1 MSMPSVFPHNEAPR
15 EGDSR
20 ESEPFQ
26 NFHDPNFAD
35 DAPGNGASQQ
45 VDGAQGAGAAGGVGS
60 GAAGAGAAGACGGA
74 PESCGSHGG
83 SAHEAHVHAHE
94 HGSAHNP
101 VHDAVHEAA
110 HRVGDVAASAHQMHG
125 FRRKKHAHDASHAH
139 GEQHDVVSEAEDVLR
154 EASDKLSADL
164 EAARKDA
171 ATWQD
176 KFVRLHAE
184 WDTYRRRMNEQREEE
199 KLLACEKLVKSLLPL
214 LDDFDRTI
222 SYAQE
227 HGEAGLL
234 EGVCAVNTK
243 LLDTLSKSGLETI
256 DPQGCAFDALEC
268 QAVATVDDPE
278 QPDETVAAVF
288 QKGYRMGSKVL
299 RAAMVS
305 VTTGGPKRP
314 SGENQQ

>member
-26 NFHDPNFAD
+26 NFHDPNFAS
-35 DAPGNGASQQ
+35 DAPGNGASQS
-45 VDGAQGAGAAGGVGS
+45 VDGAQGVDGDAAACAGNGADRCVAGAAGVD
-60 GAAGAGAAGACGGA
+60 AAGAAGSA
-74 PESCGSHGG
+74 PTSST
-83 SAHEAHVHAHE
+83 AHDTA
-94 HGSAHNP
+94 NNN
-101 VHDAVHEAA
+101 
-110 HRVGDVAASAHQMHG
+110 AHQMHG
-125 FRRKKHAHDASHAH
+125 FRRKKHVHDASHAH

-199 KLLACEKLVKSLLPL
+199 KVLACEKLVKSLLPL

-268 QAVATVDDPE
+268 QAVATVDDPD

-314 SGENQQ
+314 SDEEEL

>member
-26 NFHDPNFAD
+26 NFHDPNFAS
-35 DAPGNGASQQ
+35 DAPGNGASQS
-45 VDGAQGAGAAGGVGS
+45 VDGAQGVDGDAAACVGNGADSCVAGAAGVD
-60 GAAGAGAAGACGGA
+60 AAGAAGSA
-74 PESCGSHGG
+74 PTSSTAHDTAHGG
-83 SAHEAHVHAHE
+83 
-94 HGSAHNP
+94 GTNNN
-101 VHDAVHEAA
+101 
-110 HRVGDVAASAHQMHG
+110 AHQMHG
-125 FRRKKHAHDASHAH
+125 FRRKKHVHDASHAH

-199 KLLACEKLVKSLLPL
+199 KVLACEKLVKSLLPL

-268 QAVATVDDPE
+268 QAVATVDDPD

-314 SGENQQ
+314 SDEEEL

>member
-26 NFHDPNFAD
+26 NFHDPNFAS
-35 DAPGNGASQQ
+35 DAPGNGASQS
-45 VDGAQGAGAAGGVGS
+45 VDGAQGVDGDAAACVGNGADSCVAGAAGVD
-60 GAAGAGAAGACGGA
+60 AAGAAGSA
-74 PESCGSHGG
+74 PTSST
-83 SAHEAHVHAHE
+83 AHDTA
-94 HGSAHNP
+94 NNN
-101 VHDAVHEAA
+101 
-110 HRVGDVAASAHQMHG
+110 AHQMHG
-125 FRRKKHAHDASHAH
+125 FRRKKHVHDASHAH

-199 KLLACEKLVKSLLPL
+199 KVLACEKLVKSLLPL

-268 QAVATVDDPE
+268 QAVATVDDPD

-314 SGENQQ
+314 SDEEEL

>member
-26 NFHDPNFAD
+26 NFHNPNFAS
-35 DAPGNGASQQ
+35 DAPGNGASQS
-45 VDGAQGAGAAGGVGS
+45 VDGTQGVDGDAAACVGNGADSCVAGAAGVD
-60 GAAGAGAAGACGGA
+60 AAGAAGSA
-74 PESCGSHGG
+74 PTSSTAHDTAHGG
-83 SAHEAHVHAHE
+83 VT
-94 HGSAHNP
+94 NNNT
-101 VHDAVHEAA
+101 
-110 HRVGDVAASAHQMHG
+110 HQMHG

-199 KLLACEKLVKSLLPL
+199 KVLACEKLVKSLLPL

-268 QAVATVDDPE
+268 QAVATVDDPD

-314 SGENQQ
+314 SDEEEL

>member
-1 MSMPSVFPHNEAPR
+1 M
-15 EGDSR
+15 
-20 ESEPFQ
+20 
-26 NFHDPNFAD
+26 
-35 DAPGNGASQQ
+35 
-45 VDGAQGAGAAGGVGS
+45 
-60 GAAGAGAAGACGGA
+60 
-74 PESCGSHGG
+74 
-83 SAHEAHVHAHE
+83 
-94 HGSAHNP
+94 
-101 VHDAVHEAA
+101 HEAA
-110 HRVGDVAASAHQMHG
+110 HRGSDATDSARQMHG
-125 FRRKKHAHDASHAH
+125 FRHKKHAHDASHAH

-256 DPQGCAFDALEC
+256 DPQGRAFDALEC

-314 SGENQQ
+314 SNEEEL

>member
-26 NFHDPNFAD
+26 NFHDPNFAG
-35 DAPGNGASQQ
+35 DASGDGASQP
-45 VDGAQGAGAAGGVGS
+45 VD
-60 GAAGAGAAGACGGA
+60 GAAGAGACGSA
-74 PESCGSHGG
+74 PESCGSHGV
-83 SAHEAHVHAHE
+83 SAHEAHDTAH
-94 HGSAHNP
+94 GGVTNNNA
-101 VHDAVHEAA
+101 
-110 HRVGDVAASAHQMHG
+110 RQMHG
-125 FRRKKHAHDASHAH
+125 FRHKKHAHDASQAH

-314 SGENQQ
+314 SNEEEL

>member
-26 NFHDPNFAD
+26 NFHNPNFAS
-35 DAPGNGASQQ
+35 DAPGNGASQS
-45 VDGAQGAGAAGGVGS
+45 VDGTQGVDGDAAACVGNGADRCVANAAGAAGVD
-60 GAAGAGAAGACGGA
+60 AAGAAGSA
-74 PESCGSHGG
+74 PTSSTAHDTAHGG
-83 SAHEAHVHAHE
+83 VT
-94 HGSAHNP
+94 NNNT
-101 VHDAVHEAA
+101 
-110 HRVGDVAASAHQMHG
+110 HQMHG
-125 FRRKKHAHDASHAH
+125 FHRKKHVHDASHAH

-199 KLLACEKLVKSLLPL
+199 KVLACEKLVKSLLPL

-268 QAVATVDDPE
+268 QAVATVDDPD

-314 SGENQQ
+314 SDEEEL

>member
-26 NFHDPNFAD
+26 NFHDPNFAS
-35 DAPGNGASQQ
+35 DAPGNGASQS
-45 VDGAQGAGAAGGVGS
+45 VDGAQGVDGDAAACVGNGADSCVAGAAGVD
-60 GAAGAGAAGACGGA
+60 AAGAAGSA
-74 PESCGSHGG
+74 PTSSTAHDTAHGG
-83 SAHEAHVHAHE
+83 VT
-94 HGSAHNP
+94 NNNT
-101 VHDAVHEAA
+101 
-110 HRVGDVAASAHQMHG
+110 HQMHG

-199 KLLACEKLVKSLLPL
+199 KVLACEKLVKSLLPL

-268 QAVATVDDPE
+268 QAVATVDDPD

-314 SGENQQ
+314 SDEEEL

>member
-1 MSMPSVFPHNEAPR
+1 MPSVFPHNEAPR

-26 NFHDPNFAD
+26 NFHDPNFAS
-35 DAPGNGASQQ
+35 DAPGNGASQS
-45 VDGAQGAGAAGGVGS
+45 VDGAQGVDGDAAACVGNGADSCVAGAAGVD
-60 GAAGAGAAGACGGA
+60 AAGAAGSA
-74 PESCGSHGG
+74 PTSSTAHDTAHGG
-83 SAHEAHVHAHE
+83 VT
-94 HGSAHNP
+94 NNNT
-101 VHDAVHEAA
+101 
-110 HRVGDVAASAHQMHG
+110 HQMHG

-199 KLLACEKLVKSLLPL
+199 KLLACEKLIKSLLPL

-268 QAVATVDDPE
+268 QAVATVDDPD

-314 SGENQQ
+314 SDEEEL

>member
-26 NFHDPNFAD
+26 NFHDPNFAS
-35 DAPGNGASQQ
+35 DAPGNGASQS
-45 VDGAQGAGAAGGVGS
+45 VDGAQGVDGDAAACVGNGADSCVAGAAGVD
-60 GAAGAGAAGACGGA
+60 AAGAAGSA
-74 PESCGSHGG
+74 PTSSTAHDTAHGG
-83 SAHEAHVHAHE
+83 VT
-94 HGSAHNP
+94 NNNT
-101 VHDAVHEAA
+101 
-110 HRVGDVAASAHQMHG
+110 HQMHG
-125 FRRKKHAHDASHAH
+125 FRRKKHVHDASHAH

-199 KLLACEKLVKSLLPL
+199 KVLACEKVVKSLLPL

-268 QAVATVDDPE
+268 QAVATVDDPD

-314 SGENQQ
+314 SDEEEL

>member
-26 NFHDPNFAD
+26 NFHDPNFAS
-35 DAPGNGASQQ
+35 DAAGNGASQS
-45 VDGAQGAGAAGGVGS
+45 VDGAQGVDGDAAACVGNGADSCVAGAAGVD
-60 GAAGAGAAGACGGA
+60 AAGAAGSA
-74 PESCGSHGG
+74 PTSSTAHDTAHGG
-83 SAHEAHVHAHE
+83 VT
-94 HGSAHNP
+94 NNNT
-101 VHDAVHEAA
+101 
-110 HRVGDVAASAHQMHG
+110 HQMHG

-199 KLLACEKLVKSLLPL
+199 KLLACEKLIKSLLPL

-268 QAVATVDDPE
+268 QAVATVDDPD

-314 SGENQQ
+314 SDEEEL

>member
-26 NFHDPNFAD
+26 NFHDPNFAS
-35 DAPGNGASQQ
+35 DAPGNGASQP
-45 VDGAQGAGAAGGVGS
+45 VDGAQGVDGDAAACVGNGAAGS
-60 GAAGAGAAGACGGA
+60 A
-74 PESCGSHGG
+74 PTSSTAHDTAHGG
-83 SAHEAHVHAHE
+83 VTNNNA
-94 HGSAHNP
+94 
-101 VHDAVHEAA
+101 
-110 HRVGDVAASAHQMHG
+110 RQMHG
-125 FRRKKHAHDASHAH
+125 FHHKKHAHDASHAH

-199 KLLACEKLVKSLLPL
+199 KVLACEKLVKSLLPL

-268 QAVATVDDPE
+268 QAVATVDDPD

-314 SGENQQ
+314 SDEEEL

>member
-26 NFHDPNFAD
+26 NFHDPNFAS
-35 DAPGNGASQQ
+35 DAPGNGASQS
-45 VDGAQGAGAAGGVGS
+45 VDGAQGVDGDAAACAGNGADRCVAGAVGVGAAGAAGS
-60 GAAGAGAAGACGGA
+60 A
-74 PESCGSHGG
+74 PTSSTAHDTAHGG
-83 SAHEAHVHAHE
+83 VT
-94 HGSAHNP
+94 NNNT
-101 VHDAVHEAA
+101 
-110 HRVGDVAASAHQMHG
+110 HQMHG

-199 KLLACEKLVKSLLPL
+199 KLLACEKLIKSLLPL

-268 QAVATVDDPE
+268 QAVATVDDPD

-314 SGENQQ
+314 SDEEEL

>member
-26 NFHDPNFAD
+26 NFHDPNFAS
-35 DAPGNGASQQ
+35 DAPGNGASQS
-45 VDGAQGAGAAGGVGS
+45 VDGAQGVDGDAAACVGNGADSCVA
-60 GAAGAGAAGACGGA
+60 GAAGAGAAGSA
-74 PESCGSHGG
+74 PTSSTAHDTAHGG
-83 SAHEAHVHAHE
+83 VT
-94 HGSAHNP
+94 NNNT
-101 VHDAVHEAA
+101 
-110 HRVGDVAASAHQMHG
+110 HQMHG

-199 KLLACEKLVKSLLPL
+199 KLLACEKLIKSLLPL

-268 QAVATVDDPE
+268 QAVATVDDPD

-314 SGENQQ
+314 SDEEEL

>member
-26 NFHDPNFAD
+26 NFHDPNFAS
-35 DAPGNGASQQ
+35 DAPGNGASQP
-45 VDGAQGAGAAGGVGS
+45 VDGTHG
-60 GAAGAGAAGACGGA
+60 AGACGSA
-74 PESCGSHGG
+74 PESCGSHGA
-83 SAHEAHVHAHE
+83 STHEAHDTAH
-94 HGSAHNP
+94 GGVTNNNA
-101 VHDAVHEAA
+101 
-110 HRVGDVAASAHQMHG
+110 RQMHG
-125 FRRKKHAHDASHAH
+125 FRHKKHAHDASHAH

-314 SGENQQ
+314 SNEEEL

>member
-26 NFHDPNFAD
+26 NVHDPNFAS
-35 DAPGNGASQQ
+35 DAPDNGASQP
-45 VDGAQGAGAAGGVGS
+45 VDGAQGDDGDAAACVGNGAAGS
-60 GAAGAGAAGACGGA
+60 A
-74 PESCGSHGG
+74 PTSSTAHDTAHGG
-83 SAHEAHVHAHE
+83 VT
-94 HGSAHNP
+94 NNNT
-101 VHDAVHEAA
+101 
-110 HRVGDVAASAHQMHG
+110 HQMHG
-125 FRRKKHAHDASHAH
+125 FRRKKHVHDASHAH

-199 KLLACEKLVKSLLPL
+199 KVLACEKLVNSLLPL

-268 QAVATVDDPE
+268 QAVATVDDPD

-314 SGENQQ
+314 SDEEEL

>member
-26 NFHDPNFAD
+26 NFHDPNFAS
-35 DAPGNGASQQ
+35 DASGDGASQQ
-45 VDGAQGAGAAGGVGS
+45 VDGAQGAGA
-60 GAAGAGAAGACGGA
+60 GAAGAGACGSA
-74 PESCGSHGG
+74 PESCGSHGA
-83 SAHEAHVHAHE
+83 SAHEAHVYAHDTVHTHE

-110 HRVGDVAASAHQMHG
+110 HRGSDATDSARRMHG
-125 FRRKKHAHDASHAH
+125 FRHKKHAHDASQAH

-314 SGENQQ
+314 SGEN

>member
-26 NFHDPNFAD
+26 NFHDPNFAS
-35 DAPGNGASQQ
+35 DAPGNGASQS
-45 VDGAQGAGAAGGVGS
+45 VDGAQGVDGDAAACVGNGADSCVAGAAGVD
-60 GAAGAGAAGACGGA
+60 AAGAAGSA
-74 PESCGSHGG
+74 PTSSTAHDTAHGG
-83 SAHEAHVHAHE
+83 VT
-94 HGSAHNP
+94 NNNT
-101 VHDAVHEAA
+101 
-110 HRVGDVAASAHQMHG
+110 HQMHG
-125 FRRKKHAHDASHAH
+125 FRRKKHVHDASHAH

-199 KLLACEKLVKSLLPL
+199 KVLACEKLVKSLLPL

-268 QAVATVDDPE
+268 QAVATVDDPD

-314 SGENQQ
+314 SDEEEL

>member
-26 NFHDPNFAD
+26 NFHDPNFAS
-35 DAPGNGASQQ
+35 DAPGNGASQP
-45 VDGAQGAGAAGGVGS
+45 VDGAQGVDGDAAACVGNGAAGS
-60 GAAGAGAAGACGGA
+60 A
-74 PESCGSHGG
+74 PTSSTAHDTAHGG
-83 SAHEAHVHAHE
+83 VT
-94 HGSAHNP
+94 NNN
-101 VHDAVHEAA
+101 
-110 HRVGDVAASAHQMHG
+110 AHQMHG
-125 FRRKKHAHDASHAH
+125 FRRKKHVHDASHAH

-184 WDTYRRRMNEQREEE
+184 WDTYRRRMNEQRAEE
-199 KLLACEKLVKSLLPL
+199 KVLACEKLVKSLLPL

-268 QAVATVDDPE
+268 QAVATVDDPD

-314 SGENQQ
+314 SDEEEL

>member
-26 NFHDPNFAD
+26 NFHDPNFAS

-45 VDGAQGAGAAGGVGS
+45 VDGTQGVDGDAAACVGNGADRCVANAAGAAGVD
-60 GAAGAGAAGACGGA
+60 AAGAAGSA
-74 PESCGSHGG
+74 PTSSTAHDTAHGG
-83 SAHEAHVHAHE
+83 VT
-94 HGSAHNP
+94 NNNT
-101 VHDAVHEAA
+101 
-110 HRVGDVAASAHQMHG
+110 HQMHG
-125 FRRKKHAHDASHAH
+125 FRRKKHVHDASHAH

-199 KLLACEKLVKSLLPL
+199 KVLACEKLVKSLLPL

-268 QAVATVDDPE
+268 QAVATVDDPD

-314 SGENQQ
+314 SDEEEL

>member
-26 NFHDPNFAD
+26 NFHDPNFAS
-35 DAPGNGASQQ
+35 DAPGNGASQS
-45 VDGAQGAGAAGGVGS
+45 VDGAQGVDGDAAACVGNGADSCVAGAAGVD
-60 GAAGAGAAGACGGA
+60 AAGAAGSA
-74 PESCGSHGG
+74 PTSSTAHDTAHGG
-83 SAHEAHVHAHE
+83 VT
-94 HGSAHNP
+94 NNNT
-101 VHDAVHEAA
+101 
-110 HRVGDVAASAHQMHG
+110 HQMHG
-125 FRRKKHAHDASHAH
+125 FRRKKHVHDASHAH

-199 KLLACEKLVKSLLPL
+199 KLLACEKLIKSLLPL

-268 QAVATVDDPE
+268 QAVATVDDPD

-314 SGENQQ
+314 SDEEEL

>member
-26 NFHDPNFAD
+26 NFHDPNFAS
-35 DAPGNGASQQ
+35 DAPGNGASQP
-45 VDGAQGAGAAGGVGS
+45 VDGAHG
-60 GAAGAGAAGACGGA
+60 AGACGSA
-74 PESCGSHGG
+74 PESCGSHGV
-83 SAHEAHVHAHE
+83 SAHEAHDTAH
-94 HGSAHNP
+94 GGVTNNN
-101 VHDAVHEAA
+101 
-110 HRVGDVAASAHQMHG
+110 AHQMHG
-125 FRRKKHAHDASHAH
+125 FRHKKHAHDASHAH
-139 GEQHDVVSEAEDVLR
+139 SEQHDVVSEAEDVLR

-268 QAVATVDDPE
+268 QAVATVDDPD

-314 SGENQQ
+314 SNEEEL

>member
-26 NFHDPNFAD
+26 NFHDPNFAS
-35 DAPGNGASQQ
+35 DAPGNGASQP
-45 VDGAQGAGAAGGVGS
+45 VDGAQGVDGDAAACVGNGAAGS
-60 GAAGAGAAGACGGA
+60 A
-74 PESCGSHGG
+74 PTSSTAHDTAHGG
-83 SAHEAHVHAHE
+83 VT
-94 HGSAHNP
+94 NNN
-101 VHDAVHEAA
+101 
-110 HRVGDVAASAHQMHG
+110 AHQMHG
-125 FRRKKHAHDASHAH
+125 FRRKKHVHDASHAH

-199 KLLACEKLVKSLLPL
+199 KVLACEKLVKSLLPL

-268 QAVATVDDPE
+268 QAVATVDDPD

-314 SGENQQ
+314 SDEEEL

>member
-26 NFHDPNFAD
+26 NFHNPNFAS
-35 DAPGNGASQQ
+35 DAPGNGASQS
-45 VDGAQGAGAAGGVGS
+45 VDGTQGVDGDAAACVGNGADRCVANAAGAAGVD
-60 GAAGAGAAGACGGA
+60 AAGAAGSA
-74 PESCGSHGG
+74 PTSSTAHDTAHGG
-83 SAHEAHVHAHE
+83 VT
-94 HGSAHNP
+94 NNNT
-101 VHDAVHEAA
+101 
-110 HRVGDVAASAHQMHG
+110 HQMHG
-125 FRRKKHAHDASHAH
+125 FRRKKHVHDASHAH

-199 KLLACEKLVKSLLPL
+199 KVLACEKLVKSLLPL

-268 QAVATVDDPE
+268 QAVATVDDPD

-314 SGENQQ
+314 SDEEEL

>member
-26 NFHDPNFAD
+26 NFHDPNFAS
-35 DAPGNGASQQ
+35 DAPGNGASQS
-45 VDGAQGAGAAGGVGS
+45 VDGAQGVDGDAAACVGNGADRCVANAAGAAGV
-60 GAAGAGAAGACGGA
+60 GAAGAAGSTPTSSTAHDTA
-74 PESCGSHGG
+74 HGG
-83 SAHEAHVHAHE
+83 VT
-94 HGSAHNP
+94 NNNT
-101 VHDAVHEAA
+101 
-110 HRVGDVAASAHQMHG
+110 HQMHG

-199 KLLACEKLVKSLLPL
+199 KVLACEKLVKSLLPL

-268 QAVATVDDPE
+268 QAVATVDDPD

-314 SGENQQ
+314 SDEEEL

>member
-26 NFHDPNFAD
+26 NFHDPNFAS
-35 DAPGNGASQQ
+35 DAPGNGASQP
-45 VDGAQGAGAAGGVGS
+45 VDGAQGVDGDAAACVGNGADRYVANAAGAAGV
-60 GAAGAGAAGACGGA
+60 GAAGSA
-74 PESCGSHGG
+74 PTSSTAHDTAHGG
-83 SAHEAHVHAHE
+83 VTNNNA
-94 HGSAHNP
+94 
-101 VHDAVHEAA
+101 
-110 HRVGDVAASAHQMHG
+110 RQMHG
-125 FRRKKHAHDASHAH
+125 FRRKKHVHDASHAH

-184 WDTYRRRMNEQREEE
+184 WDTYRRRMNEQREAE
-199 KLLACEKLVKSLLPL
+199 KVLACEKLVKSLLPL

-268 QAVATVDDPE
+268 QAVATVDDPD

-314 SGENQQ
+314 SDEEEL

>member
-26 NFHDPNFAD
+26 NFHDPNFAS
-35 DAPGNGASQQ
+35 DAPGNGASQS
-45 VDGAQGAGAAGGVGS
+45 VDGAQGVDGDAAACVGNGADSCVAGAAGVD
-60 GAAGAGAAGACGGA
+60 AAGAAGSA
-74 PESCGSHGG
+74 PTSSTAHDTAHGG
-83 SAHEAHVHAHE
+83 VT
-94 HGSAHNP
+94 NNNT
-101 VHDAVHEAA
+101 
-110 HRVGDVAASAHQMHG
+110 HQMHG

-199 KLLACEKLVKSLLPL
+199 KLLACEKLIKSLLPL

-268 QAVATVDDPE
+268 QAVATVDDPD

-314 SGENQQ
+314 SDEEEL

>member
-20 ESEPFQ
+20 ESESFQ
-26 NFHDPNFAD
+26 NFHDPNFAG
-35 DAPGNGASQQ
+35 DASGDGASQQ
-45 VDGAQGAGAAGGVGS
+45 VDGAHG
-60 GAAGAGAAGACGGA
+60 AGAGAHGAGACGSA
-74 PESCGSHGG
+74 PESCGSHGV
-83 SAHEAHVHAHE
+83 SAHEAHDTAH
-94 HGSAHNP
+94 GGVTNNN
-101 VHDAVHEAA
+101 
-110 HRVGDVAASAHQMHG
+110 AHQIHG

-139 GEQHDVVSEAEDVLR
+139 GEQRDVVSEAEDVLR

-199 KLLACEKLVKSLLPL
+199 KVLACEKLVKSLLPL

-314 SGENQQ
+314 SDEEEL

>member
-26 NFHDPNFAD
+26 NFHDPNFAS
-35 DAPGNGASQQ
+35 DAPGNGASQS
-45 VDGAQGAGAAGGVGS
+45 VDGAQGVDGDAAACVGNGADSCVAGAAGVD
-60 GAAGAGAAGACGGA
+60 AAGAAGSA
-74 PESCGSHGG
+74 PTSNTVHDTAHGG
-83 SAHEAHVHAHE
+83 VT
-94 HGSAHNP
+94 NNNT
-101 VHDAVHEAA
+101 
-110 HRVGDVAASAHQMHG
+110 HQMHG

-199 KLLACEKLVKSLLPL
+199 KVLACEKLVKSLLPL

-268 QAVATVDDPE
+268 QAVATVDDPD

-314 SGENQQ
+314 SDEEEL

>member
-26 NFHDPNFAD
+26 NFHDPNFAS
-35 DAPGNGASQQ
+35 DAPGNGASQP
-45 VDGAQGAGAAGGVGS
+45 VDGAQGVDGDAAACVGNGAAGS
-60 GAAGAGAAGACGGA
+60 A
-74 PESCGSHGG
+74 PTSSTAHDTAHGG
-83 SAHEAHVHAHE
+83 VT
-94 HGSAHNP
+94 NNN
-101 VHDAVHEAA
+101 
-110 HRVGDVAASAHQMHG
+110 AHQMHG
-125 FRRKKHAHDASHAH
+125 FRRKKHVHDASHAH

-154 EASDKLSADL
+154 EASDRLSADL

-199 KLLACEKLVKSLLPL
+199 KVLACEKLVKSLLPL

-268 QAVATVDDPE
+268 QAVATVDDPD

-314 SGENQQ
+314 SDEEEL

>member
-26 NFHDPNFAD
+26 NFHDPNFAS
-35 DAPGNGASQQ
+35 DAPGNGASQP
-45 VDGAQGAGAAGGVGS
+45 VDGAQGVDGDAAACAGNGADRCVANAAGAAGV
-60 GAAGAGAAGACGGA
+60 GAAGAAGSA
-74 PESCGSHGG
+74 PTSSTAHDTAHGG
-83 SAHEAHVHAHE
+83 VT
-94 HGSAHNP
+94 NNNT
-101 VHDAVHEAA
+101 
-110 HRVGDVAASAHQMHG
+110 HQMHG

-199 KLLACEKLVKSLLPL
+199 KLLACEKLIKSLLPL

-268 QAVATVDDPE
+268 QAVATVDDPD

-314 SGENQQ
+314 SDEEEL

>member
-26 NFHDPNFAD
+26 NFHDPNFAS
-35 DAPGNGASQQ
+35 DAPGNGASQP
-45 VDGAQGAGAAGGVGS
+45 VDGAQDVHTEA
-60 GAAGAGAAGACGGA
+60 AAGAGSDSGVA
-74 PESCGSHGG
+74 SDSG
-83 SAHEAHVHAHE
+83 SAPVSSTSHA
-94 HGSAHNP
+94 
-101 VHDAVHEAA
+101 AA
-110 HRVGDVAASAHQMHG
+110 HSGASANNAHQMHG
-125 FRRKKHAHDASHAH
+125 FRRKKHVHDASHAH

-199 KLLACEKLVKSLLPL
+199 KVLACEKLVKSLLPL

-314 SGENQQ
+314 SNEEEL

>member
-26 NFHDPNFAD
+26 NFHDPNFAS
-35 DAPGNGASQQ
+35 DAPGNGASQS
-45 VDGAQGAGAAGGVGS
+45 VDGAQGVDGDAAACVGNGADRCVANAAGAAGVD
-60 GAAGAGAAGACGGA
+60 AAGAAGSA
-74 PESCGSHGG
+74 PTSSTAHDTAHGG
-83 SAHEAHVHAHE
+83 VT
-94 HGSAHNP
+94 NNNT
-101 VHDAVHEAA
+101 
-110 HRVGDVAASAHQMHG
+110 HQMHG

-199 KLLACEKLVKSLLPL
+199 KVLACEKLVKSLLPL

-268 QAVATVDDPE
+268 QAVATVDDPD

-314 SGENQQ
+314 SDEEEL

>member
-20 ESEPFQ
+20 ESETLQ
-26 NFHDPNFAD
+26 NVHDFHDPNFAG
-35 DAPGNGASQQ
+35 DASGDGASQS
-45 VDGAQGAGAAGGVGS
+45 VDGAQGVDGDAAACVGNGADSCVAGAAGVD
-60 GAAGAGAAGACGGA
+60 AAGAAGSA
-74 PESCGSHGG
+74 PTSSTAHDTAHGG
-83 SAHEAHVHAHE
+83 VT
-94 HGSAHNP
+94 NNNT
-101 VHDAVHEAA
+101 
-110 HRVGDVAASAHQMHG
+110 HQMHG

-199 KLLACEKLVKSLLPL
+199 KVLACEKLVKSLLPL

-268 QAVATVDDPE
+268 QAVATVDDPD

-314 SGENQQ
+314 SDEEEL

>member
-26 NFHDPNFAD
+26 NFHDPNFAS
-35 DAPGNGASQQ
+35 DAPGNGASQP
-45 VDGAQGAGAAGGVGS
+45 VDGAQGVDGDAAACVGNGAAGS
-60 GAAGAGAAGACGGA
+60 A
-74 PESCGSHGG
+74 PTSSTAHDTAHGG
-83 SAHEAHVHAHE
+83 VTNNNA
-94 HGSAHNP
+94 
-101 VHDAVHEAA
+101 
-110 HRVGDVAASAHQMHG
+110 RQMHG
-125 FRRKKHAHDASHAH
+125 FHHKKHAHDASHAH

-199 KLLACEKLVKSLLPL
+199 KVLACEKLVKSLLPL

-314 SGENQQ
+314 SNEEEL